1 MLMARTL
8 GTHIDNAT
16 SADGRNF
23 YKAMDF
29 LASYVGKSLSE
40 WPYQQISGWEG
51 SVQNFCKDLYR
62 TAVYLNPAR
71 KDYLRLYRAHRIL
84 NPHDNF
90 NLLYMQATETDHA
103 YAFAAGQ
110 LELAM
115 KCADKAKKEEK
126 NAARRRV
133 IPRSIN
139 KDGSLAM
146 VHPHDWCSGFFAGS
160 LWQVYAYT
168 HDDYWRQAAI
178 SWTWPIEEAKWHR
191 VRTTWDL

>member
-90 NLLYMQATETDHA
+90 NLLYMQPPKQTMPMPLLPD
-103 YAFAAGQ
+103 
-110 LELAM
+110 
-115 KCADKAKKEEK
+115 
-126 NAARRRV
+126 
-133 IPRSIN
+133 
-139 KDGSLAM
+139 
-146 VHPHDWCSGFFAGS
+146 
-160 LWQVYAYT
+160 
-168 HDDYWRQAAI
+168 
-178 SWTWPIEEAKWHR
+178 SWNLP
-191 VRTTWDL
+191 

>member
-1 MLMARTL
+1 MAL
-8 GTHIDNAT
+8 SIWVP
-16 SADGRNF
+16 SV
-23 YKAMDF
+23 
-29 LASYVGKSLSE
+29 LAISE

-146 VHPHDWCSGFFAGS
+146 VHPHDWCSGFFAG
-160 LWQVYAYT
+160 
-168 HDDYWRQAAI
+168 
-178 SWTWPIEEAKWHR
+178 IEGESYDLGVVGHTVVVGSGCFFFAL
-191 VRTTWDL
+191 RTGEHPVGQFGKPFLQLFAVLGSKCF